1 MKCNFQNSNSQKN
14 WWRYIYS
21 PNSVSEYT
29 ERQRVI
35 VSLRATCRSYWRNG
49 EDGPANALRVLHW
62 ERERERE
69 RERDGREE
77 FEKWKCMMMK
87 KENLYMWVKCRAS
100 CAASNGGKS
109 RVKSGVKDDSDPY
122 ILNPNGSFTGLSR

>member
-69 RERDGREE
+69 RRSRRIWKMEVYDDEE
-77 FEKWKCMMMK
+77 GE
-87 KENLYMWVKCRAS
+87 LIYV
-100 CAASNGGKS
+100 G
-109 RVKSGVKDDSDPY
+109 
-122 ILNPNGSFTGLSR
+122 

>member
-1 MKCNFQNSNSQKN
+1 MQLADPIDETVKMDLQMHYEFF
-14 WWRYIYS
+14 
-21 PNSVSEYT
+21 T
-29 ERQRVI
+29 
-35 VSLRATCRSYWRNG
+35 
-49 EDGPANALRVLHW
+49 

-109 RVKSGVKDDSDPY
+109 RVKSGVKDDCDPY